1 MDGRRSTFRMAAD
14 MPADIGVTLDRLLAK
29 TPSDRIP
36 DAAHLV
42 DALPTLR
49 A

>member
-1 MDGRRSTFRMAAD
+1 
-14 MPADIGVTLDRLLAK
+14 MPPDVGVTLDKLLAK
-29 TPSDRIP
+29 TPSERYE

-42 DALPTLR
+42 DALSSLR